1 MGGFL
6 SLGQILLGEL
16 LLAGAG
22 TSGSSA
28 GAFAAAAFS
37 AWTAAQISSRYTG
50 MDLGAAMP
58 MRTVEPVTSITS
70 MQMSFDDSDLLACTP
85 CDDEHRNSSLENGS
99 GRVHPLLRR
108 RPLEERGADGGVGG
122 LVDDLVAAAT

>member
-1 MGGFL
+1 MGFL
-6 SLGQILLGEL
+6 SLGQFRLGEL
-16 LLAGAG
+16 LLAVSG

-58 MRTVEPVTSITS
+58 MRTLEPVTSITS
-70 MQMSFDDSDLLACTP
+70 I
-85 CDDEHRNSSLENGS
+85 
-99 GRVHPLLRR
+99 RR
-108 RPLEERGADGGVGG
+108 RSRP
-122 LVDDLVAAAT
+122 